1 MDVLTEKI
9 RKRYDRVSGIYD
21 FMEKLMDSGK
31 MKQWR
36 EEIIQELSG
45 KILEVGVGTGKNIEY
60 YPHDSNITAIDF
72 SSKMLDKAREKAG
85 KLSKKVELIQMDAQN
100 MDFEDNTFD
109 AVFTSCVFC
118 SVPDP
123 VRGLREIR
131 RVCKN
136 NGKIVM
142 LEHVR
147 SDKEI
152 LGLLMDIFN
161 PLVVGTYGANI
172 NRRTVDNILK
182 AGFSKIQVTDLM
194 LDIVKKITVIN
205 TKLNEKNN
213 I

>member
-9 RKRYDRVSGIYD
+9 QKRYDRVSGIYD
-21 FMEKLMDSGK
+21 FMEKLMDSAK
-31 MKQWR
+31 MKLWR
-36 EEIIQELSG
+36 EEIFEELSG

-60 YPHDSNITAIDF
+60 YPDNANITAIDF
-72 SSKMLDKAREKAG
+72 SSKMLDKARQKADKLG
-85 KLSKKVELIQMDAQN
+85 KKIELMQMDAQS

-109 AVFTSCVFC
+109 TVFTTCVFC

-123 VRGLREIR
+123 IRGLREVR

-136 NGKIVM
+136 NGKIIM

-147 SDKEI
+147 SEKEI
-152 LGLLMDIFN
+152 LGILMDIFN

-182 AGFSKIQVTDLM
+182 AGFSRIQVTDLM
-194 LDIVKKITVIN
+194 LDIVKKITIIN
-205 TKLNEKNN
+205 TK
-213 I
+213 